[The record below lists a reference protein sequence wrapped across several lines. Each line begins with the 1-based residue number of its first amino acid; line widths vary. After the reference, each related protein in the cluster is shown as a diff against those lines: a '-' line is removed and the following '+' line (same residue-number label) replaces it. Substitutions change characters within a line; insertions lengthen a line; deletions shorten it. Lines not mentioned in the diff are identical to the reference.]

1 MKRRL
6 LLITLLALIA
16 LFLLTAYTPGGRAPT
31 IPPTPTPGPRQ
42 VEQIKINPPL
52 CQWPQGCGPVN
63 PIP

>member
-1 MKRRL
+1 MKKRT
-6 LLITLLALIA
+6 LLIIA
-16 LFLLTAYTPGGRAPT
+16 VIIMLFLSGYTVGGKRPT